1 MGAIRYR
8 RLRFERMWVFLGR
21 CPERNAA
28 GDDLDTLQWH
38 GDSRG
43 GFCGKKEMAMS
54 AVVKLVI
61 AGMLFLGTG
70 LCIYGF
76 LAEKLVDLSIFGLVA
91 ASAGCAGVFI
101 YFAFFDPAK

>member
-1 MGAIRYR
+1 MWQGMTLIRCSGA
-8 RLRFERMWVFLGR
+8 V
-21 CPERNAA
+21 
-28 GDDLDTLQWH
+28 T
-38 GDSRG
+38 SVG

-76 LAEKLVDLSIFGLVA
+76 LAEKLVDLSVFGVMM

-101 YFAFFDPAK
+101 YFAFFDPEK